1 MQVGDER
8 IDLAQIFA
16 ASFFRLHLPFADHR
30 GQVTQL
36 VQAFPGQFLA
46 ALAHGERGQTLGELD
61 LKARGVDADRLS
73 QLRTQ
78 LYQLRLQMSLWRCA
92 GSETGSV
99 LQCFHISG
107 KAASGAGKKARRRLS
122 PDGLSIVNL
131 TKEVSLLT

>member
-1 MQVGDER
+1 MQVADER

-46 ALAHGERGQTLGELD
+46 ALAHGEGGQTLGELD
-61 LKARGVDADRLS
+61 LKTRGVDADRLP

-78 LYQLRLQMSLWRCA
+78 LDQLRLQMSLQRCA
-92 GSETGSV
+92 GSETRSV
-99 LQCFHISG
+99 LQGFHISAEG
-107 KAASGAGKKARRRLS
+107 CDRRWEES
-122 PDGLSIVNL
+122 PPEVESDGLP
-131 TKEVSLLT
+131 LLT